1 MKNSLKIKV
10 ISFGGAGTNMIN
22 RIIETTDNK
31 NIDYISIS
39 TSREELNFSNANSK
53 LLIGEKVT
61 KGLGTYCNV
70 ELGIEAFKES
80 EKEIKD
86 YLQKDLENVN
96 VVFLVS
102 SLGGGTGAGV
112 TPSVSEM
119 INKMGIVTI
128 GVVSLP
134 FIFEGQKKNEI
145 SKKGQKE
152 LSKNVDLLLISNS
165 NNLFLKEV
173 KDLFQSFKD
182 LDDSVRQDVQEV
194 ANSLFSYDFE
204 YLSYDNLK
212 KFVQNNIV

>member
-1 MKNSLKIKV
+1 MKNSIKIKV

-31 NIDYISIS
+31 NIDYMSIS

-86 YLQKDLENVN
+86 YLQKELKNVN

-112 TPSVSEM
+112 TPSVSEI

>member
-1 MKNSLKIKV
+1 MRNCLKIKV

-22 RIIETTDNK
+22 RIIETTENK

-39 TSREELNFSNANSK
+39 TSREELNQSNATSK
-53 LLIGEKVT
+53 LLIGKKIT
-61 KGLGTYCNV
+61 KGLGTFCNV

-80 EKEIKD
+80 EKEIKEF
-86 YLQKDLENVN
+86 LQKELENVN

-102 SLGGGTGAGV
+102 SLGGGTGTGV
-112 TPSVSEM
+112 APLVSKM

-134 FIFEGQKKNEI
+134 FIFEGQKKNKI
-145 SKKGQKE
+145 SKKGKKE
-152 LSKNVDLLLISNS
+152 LSRNVDLLLLSNS

-173 KDLFQSFKD
+173 KNLFQSFKD

-194 ANSLFSYDFE
+194 ANSLFSYEIE

>member
-134 FIFEGQKKNEI
+134 FIFEGQKKNDI
-145 SKKGQKE
+145 SKKEQKE